1 MMRISSSNPELQR
14 EAFTKQRDRA
24 LLRGGPDSPK
34 VAVATLQLANLLCT
48 LNRPEDELS
57 LREQHLAACRRNV
70 GLDDLGTVQAE
81 MRLASCLVKL
91 ERADEADPLLRHVVA
106 IRTAILGSDNPETL
120 VSLSLS
126 ANVARKLGRFD
137 EARDLHLKTLEWIES
152 QESVDSVNMASAAMQ
167 VGNVMTEW
175 REFEQGSEF
184 YRRALEMR
192 QLALGPD
199 DPDTLSSLRS
209 LALATYL
216 SGQVEVAR
224 GLAEELVERSERTRG
239 AEARE
244 SIMAQEVLLRIKG
257 HG

>member
-1 MMRISSSNPELQR
+1 MMRVSSSNPELQL
-14 EAFTKQRDRA
+14 EVFAKQRDKA
-24 LLRGGPDSPK
+24 LLKGGPDSPK

-57 LREQHLAACRRNV
+57 LREQHLAACRKNV
-70 GLDDLGTVQAE
+70 GLDGLGTVQAE
-81 MRLASCLVKL
+81 MRLARCFVKL
-91 ERADEADPLLRHVVA
+91 RRAEDADPLLRHVVA
-106 IRTAILGSDNPETL
+106 IRTAILGRGNSETL
-120 VSLSLS
+120 ASLSLS

-152 QESVDSVNMASAAMQ
+152 QESVDSANMSFAVMQ
-167 VGNVMTEW
+167 VGHLMTEW

-216 SGQVEVAR
+216 SGQVEAAK

-239 AEARE
+239 AEAKE
-244 SIMAQEVLLRIKG
+244 SVMAQEMLLRIKDQC
-257 HG
+257 